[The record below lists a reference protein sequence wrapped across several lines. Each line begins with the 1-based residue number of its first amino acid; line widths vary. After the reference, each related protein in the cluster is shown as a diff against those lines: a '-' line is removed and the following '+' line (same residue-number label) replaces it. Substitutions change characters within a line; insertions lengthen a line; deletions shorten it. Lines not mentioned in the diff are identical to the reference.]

1 MMGIL
6 LREHLGAWGKSK
18 SFGFLFFFL
27 IEGTNVCRTKE
38 EKGERWGGWY
48 QWDMVLIFVVTGGE
62 EINTQVEGGALR
74 GAEGL
79 SFPCDRRKAARD
91 PDIKYRKSKLGN

>member
-1 MMGIL
+1 
-6 LREHLGAWGKSK
+6 
-18 SFGFLFFFL
+18 
-27 IEGTNVCRTKE
+27 
-38 EKGERWGGWY
+38 
-48 QWDMVLIFVVTGGE
+48 MVLIFVVTGGE